1 MVFNTIITKIYKN
14 LNFDKKNRAS
24 PKFFSK
30 LNVRFLLNSNL
41 ISVLNKSILTGFNQ
55 LEQTKITKQERK
67 TGKTQGE
74 K

>member
-1 MVFNTIITKIYKN
+1 MVFNTLITKIYE
-14 LNFDKKNRAS
+14 NFNFNKKIKAS
-24 PKFFSK
+24 PKFFFK

-41 ISVLNKSILTGFNQ
+41 IHVLNKSILTGFNQ
-55 LEQTKITKQERK
+55 LEQTKNFRK